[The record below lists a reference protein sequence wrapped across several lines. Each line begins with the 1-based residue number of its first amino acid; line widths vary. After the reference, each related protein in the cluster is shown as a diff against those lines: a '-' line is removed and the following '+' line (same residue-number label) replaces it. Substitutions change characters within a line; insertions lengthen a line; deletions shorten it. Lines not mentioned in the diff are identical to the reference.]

1 MAAFSTPY
9 VQIGT
14 LILRTRAIDCFDW
27 SDLFQTSKRGQD
39 RVVPGVAGRAVRP
52 RQLDAVRAALPV
64 RLNGA
69 YVVNTWTA
77 GDAHRRVY
85 DHLADLD
92 AIVSVLGVQTLTF
105 HYDSSIAGSADCIV
119 EGATAPTFDTPSVAR
134 VVLDVTLPNAPLAL
148 P

>member
-14 LILRTRAIDCFDW
+14 LILRTRAIDCHDW
-27 SDLFQTSKRGQD
+27 SDLFQTVKRGED
-39 RVVPGVAGRAVRP
+39 RVIPGVAGRAVRP
-52 RQLDAVRAALPV
+52 RQLDHVRAALPV

-69 YVVNTWTA
+69 YLVNHWTA

-92 AIVSVLGVQTLTF
+92 AVVSVLGAQTLTF
-105 HYDSSIAGSADCIV
+105 HYDGSTSQVADCIV
-119 EGATAPTFDTPSVAR
+119 EGVTAPTFDTPSVAR
-134 VVLDVTLPNAPLAL
+134 VVLDVTLPGGPLAL